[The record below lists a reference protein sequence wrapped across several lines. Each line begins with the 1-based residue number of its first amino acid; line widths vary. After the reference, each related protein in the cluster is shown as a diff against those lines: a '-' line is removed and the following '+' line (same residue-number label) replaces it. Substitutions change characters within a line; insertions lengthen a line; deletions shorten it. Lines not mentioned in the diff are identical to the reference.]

1 MEVMHRRCAGL
12 DVHKETVVACA
23 RSQDG
28 SKAKTE
34 VRTFGTTVKGLLELS
49 TWLQEQ
55 GCSHVAMEATGVY
68 WKPVWHVLE
77 GAFELTLANAAHIRN
92 LPGRKT
98 DVKDAEWIAELL
110 AHGLIRASFVPPLPI
125 QELRELTR
133 TRKQLVREIVQH
145 TQRIQKTLENANIK
159 LDSVISD
166 ILGKTGRAILEAL
179 VAGRTDAQELA
190 GLRRPGIRATH
201 EELVEALRGTITPH
215 HRLMLRLHLDQI
227 AALNRGLEALDRE
240 LESSIEPFRHK
251 AELLDT
257 IPGVNNLTA
266 QVVLAEIGDDMT
278 RFPNPAH
285 LLSWATLCPRSDES
299 AGKRRSTRTRKGG
312 KWLKSA
318 LVQAAWAAVHTKD
331 TYLRAQ
337 YFRLRARR
345 GPKKAIVAVAASM
358 LTAAYFILRDGVP
371 YHELGPAHFDR
382 LRAAKT
388 AQHLLKRLH
397 DLGYSVKI
405 EPAA

>member
-12 DVHKETVVACA
+12 DVHKETVVACV
-23 RSQDG
+23 RSQNG
-28 SKAKTE
+28 PKAETE
-34 VRTFGTTVKGLLELS
+34 VRTFGTTVKGLLGLS
-49 TWLQEQ
+49 TWLQER

-92 LPGRKT
+92 VPGRKT

-159 LDSVISD
+159 LDCVISD

-179 VAGRTDAQELA
+179 AAGRSDAQELA

-201 EELVEALRGTITPH
+201 EELVEALQGTITPH
-215 HRLMLRLHLDQI
+215 HCFMLRLHLDQI
-227 AALNRGLEALDRE
+227 DALNRGLEALDRE

-257 IPGVNNLTA
+257 IPGVNKITA
-266 QVVLAEIGDDMT
+266 QAILAEIGDDMK
-278 RFPNPAH
+278 RFPSPSH
-285 LLSWATLCPRSDES
+285 LISWASLCPRSDES
-299 AGKRRSTRTRKGG
+299 AGKRRSTRTRKGC
-312 KWLKSA
+312 KWLKTA
-318 LVQAAWAAVHTKD
+318 LVQAAWAAVATKD
-331 TYLRAQ
+331 TYLRSQ
-337 YFRLRARR
+337 YHRLRTRR
-345 GPKKAIVAVAASM
+345 GPRKAIVAVAASM
-358 LTAAYFILRDGVP
+358 LTAAYFILLRGVP
-371 YHELGPAHFDR
+371 YQDLGPSHFDR
-382 LRAAKT
+382 LRSGRT
-388 AQHLLKRLH
+388 VQHLVKRLQN
-397 DLGYSVKI
+397 LGFEVRLG
-405 EPAA
+405 PAA